1 MTLGMPTTTHPG
13 DELRDSAIRQLGMA
27 AKALNLDP
35 GMHKYLAT
43 PERTLIVSVP
53 VCSKRAVSRSSPV
66 TASSTRLAA
75 ARARAASAST
85 RASTT
90 LVA

>member
-27 AKALNLDP
+27 ARSLNLDP

-43 PERTLIVSVP
+43 PERTLIV
-53 VCSKRAVSRSSPV
+53 
-66 TASSTRLAA
+66 
-75 ARARAASAST
+75 
-85 RASTT
+85 
-90 LVA
+90 